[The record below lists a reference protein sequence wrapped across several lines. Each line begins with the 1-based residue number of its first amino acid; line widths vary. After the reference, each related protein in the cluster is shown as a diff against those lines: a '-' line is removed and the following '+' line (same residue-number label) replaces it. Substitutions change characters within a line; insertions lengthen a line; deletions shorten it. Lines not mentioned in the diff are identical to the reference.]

1 MSRSLVVPT
10 LAIVTALTALV
21 SLTLGRY
28 PLALADLAGFL
39 GLPFAHQSA
48 LSDREL
54 QLIKNVLIDIRL
66 PRIVAAM
73 LIGASLSVSGAT
85 FQSMFINPLVSPG
98 LLGVLAGASFGAA
111 VGMVLAGSWWM
122 VQLSAF
128 SFGLIAV
135 LAALA
140 LSTLNRGDRLLML
153 ILGGIISGALFTSL
167 LSVVKYLADP
177 YEQLPAIVYWLMG
190 GLSSVDRVTVVATCG
205 PMLVGILVLLLL
217 SGYLN
222 VLSMGDEEARALGVN
237 VSLLRLLFI
246 FLSTVI
252 SALTVVLGGMIG
264 WVGLLIPHIARMMV
278 GPDNRILL
286 PASALIGATYLLIA
300 DNIARLLFS
309 VEIPIG
315 ILTSLVGIPFFAFV
329 LRRTRKGWG

>member
-1 MSRSLVVPT
+1 MNRCLVIPI
-10 LAIVTALTALV
+10 LMIVTVLTALV

-28 PLALADLAGFL
+28 PITLADLAHFL
-39 GLPFAHQSA
+39 GLPFSHHPA

-54 QLIKNVLIDIRL
+54 QIVKNVLVDIRL
-66 PRIVAAM
+66 PRITAAIM
-73 LIGASLSVSGAT
+73 IGASLSVSGAT

-111 VGMVLAGSWWM
+111 VGMILAGSWWM
-122 VQLSAF
+122 VQASAF

-140 LSTLNRGDRLLML
+140 LSALNRGDRLLML
-153 ILGGIISGALFTSL
+153 ILGGIVSGALFTSL

-190 GLSSVDRVTVVATCG
+190 GLSSLDRGTVLVTCG
-205 PMLVGILVLLLL
+205 PMIAGILILLFL

-222 VLSMGDEEARALGVN
+222 VLSMGDEEARALGIN

-246 FLSTVI
+246 FLATVI

-264 WVGLLIPHIARMMV
+264 WVGLLIPHIARMLV

-286 PASALIGATYLLIA
+286 PASALIGAIYLLIA
-300 DNIARLLFS
+300 DNIARLLFN

-315 ILTSLVGIPFFAFV
+315 ILTSLVGIPFFAFI
-329 LRRTRKGWG
+329 LRRSKKGWN